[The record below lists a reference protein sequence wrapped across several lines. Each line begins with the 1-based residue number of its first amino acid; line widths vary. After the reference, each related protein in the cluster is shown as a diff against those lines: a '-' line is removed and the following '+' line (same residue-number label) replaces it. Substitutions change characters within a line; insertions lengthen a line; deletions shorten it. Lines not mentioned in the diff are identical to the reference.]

1 MCWIL
6 LIDLVKAGFY
16 NFNID
21 GEDGGA
27 KGEGMQ
33 VGDYPGHGED
43 SAAQDGLHV
52 PQGPQEGQRS

>member
-1 MCWIL
+1 
-6 LIDLVKAGFY
+6 VKAGFY